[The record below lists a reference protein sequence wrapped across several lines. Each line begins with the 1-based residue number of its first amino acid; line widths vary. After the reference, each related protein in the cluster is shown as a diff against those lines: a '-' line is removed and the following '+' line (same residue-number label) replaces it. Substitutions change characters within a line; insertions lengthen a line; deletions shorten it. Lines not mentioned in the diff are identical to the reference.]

1 MYPDVKTGKAS
12 KGSVQIKSS
21 NNRLQLVFFFGGKR
35 HYLSTG
41 YPDTSQYHKL
51 AKMKASEIE
60 KDILYERFDPTL
72 EKYKPKSALSTV
84 TRVFPISTPKH
95 NLVEFWG
102 KYVEWKRPQC
112 APSTM
117 KNQYQAYSTY
127 LERLPTHDLGR
138 ANEIRDHVLQT
149 IPINSAKR
157 FIVALNACCQW
168 AVKSGFITE
177 NPFHGMAGEIKLPKS
192 EKSDDDIN
200 PFSLVERD
208 QIIKAFRNNRY
219 YNFYAPLVEFLFA
232 TGARPSEALALQW
245 QHITSDLKF
254 ISFEQALT
262 VSEKGLAVKQGLKT
276 QEKRKFP
283 CNAKVQAILRT
294 IKLEN
299 VKPDDLLFPSPEGK
313 YIDFHNFRN
322 RAWKTVLEGL
332 EIAYRKPYQTRHT
345 FITLALENG
354 LDAKDVA
361 RLVGNSPEIIY
372 RRYAGNKRELFV
384 PEF

>member
-1 MYPDVKTGKAS
+1 MYSKDQSGKAN
-12 KGSVQIKSS
+12 KGSVQVKSS
-21 NNRLQLVFFFGGKR
+21 NDRLQLVFSFGGKR

-41 YPDTSQYHKL
+41 YPDTPQYRKL
-51 AKMKASEIE
+51 AQMRASEIE

-84 TRVFPISTPKH
+84 TPITPISTPKPT
-95 NLVEFWG
+95 LAELWT

-127 LERLPTHDLGR
+127 LKRMPTQDLDR
-138 ANEIRDHVLQT
+138 AVEIRDQALQT

-157 FIVALNACCQW
+157 FIVALNACCDW
-168 AVKSGFITE
+168 AIQSGLITE
-177 NPFHGMAGEIKLPKS
+177 NPFYGMSAQIKLPKS
-192 EKSDDDIN
+192 EKMEDDIN
-200 PFSLVERD
+200 PFSAAEREL
-208 QIIKAFRNNRY
+208 IIEAFAKNRHYRY
-219 YNFYAPLVEFLFA
+219 YTSLIEFLFA

-245 QHITSDLKF
+245 RHISNDFRT
-254 ISFEQALT
+254 INFEQAVT
-262 VSEKGLAVKQGLKT
+262 VSEGGLAIKQGLKT

-283 CNAKVQAILRT
+283 CNLKVQGILQR
-294 IKLEN
+294 IKPEN
-299 VKPDDLLFPSPEGK
+299 AQPTDLLFPSPEGK

-322 RAWKTVLEGL
+322 RAWKTILKSLEVP
-332 EIAYRKPYQTRHT
+332 YRKPYQTRHT

-361 RLVGNSPEIIY
+361 RLVGNSPEVIY
-372 RRYAGNKRELFV
+372 RHYAGNKRELFV